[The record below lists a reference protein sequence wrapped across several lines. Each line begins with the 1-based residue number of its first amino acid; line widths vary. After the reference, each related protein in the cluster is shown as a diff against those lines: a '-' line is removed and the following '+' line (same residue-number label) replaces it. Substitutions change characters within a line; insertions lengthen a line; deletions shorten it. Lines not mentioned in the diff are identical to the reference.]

1 MEALGESLSFIG
13 MVIMLAGILSF
24 FMKRMRRRPG
34 VRRSLY
40 MIAAGLVL
48 TVIGS
53 I

>member
-13 MVIMLAGILSF
+13 TVIMLAGILSF

-34 VRRSLY
+34 AKRSFY
-40 MIAAGLVL
+40 MIVVGLVL
-48 TVIGS
+48 AIIGG